1 MFNRKIQHNKQKLTL
16 FKGKNNYN
24 KVIKEMNET
33 PKKYETIKLLVEEN
47 NNDITNIQ
55 QNNLNKKSKNNINL
69 KSHNKLKK

>member
-47 NNDITNIQ
+47 NNDAFW
-55 QNNLNKKSKNNINL
+55 LPSYDWSL
-69 KSHNKLKK
+69 LH